1 MNYQIRAPLFL
12 LSALLLSSIP
22 LRAQLY
28 PRAFL
33 MGQASGTSN
42 NPGSSGMDMIHLRA
56 HSWMVMLHGSAYV
69 TDIQQTG
76 PRGGDKFISTNW
88 FMASAIHSAGGGEF
102 AVRAM
107 FSLDPAT
114 VTNRS
119 YPLLFQTGETAYGRP
134 LVDAQ
139 HPHDFI
145 MELALEYVH
154 RIGEKILVNFYAA
167 PVGDPALGPVAFPHR
182 ASASEIPQATL
193 GHHWQDSS
201 HIANEVVTAGIE
213 RGIFRLEASGF
224 HGAEPNENRWNI
236 DHGGIDSWSG
246 RLWISPTSNLN
257 GQVSTGRLSKPEAA
271 EEGDVVRTTASVSYN
286 QPLVSGNWTTSF
298 IWGRNHDTHTQHNLN
313 SYLVESVLHFSRK
326 NYITGRVERVDKDEL
341 IVPGVYRIGAYTLG
355 YTRDIASSRHLTTAL
370 GGNVTGYT
378 FPAALQPTYGRH
390 PRGFEVFLRFRL
402 KKS

>member
-1 MNYQIRAPLFL
+1 MSYQAAALLL
-12 LSALLLSSIP
+12 LSALP
-22 LRAQLY
+22 LHAQLY

-33 MGQASGTSN
+33 MEQASGTST
-42 NPGSSGMDMIHLRA
+42 NPGSSGMEMIHLQES
-56 HSWMVMLHGSAYV
+56 SWMLMLHGAAFV

-76 PRGGDKFISTNW
+76 PRGDDKFVSTSW

-102 AVRAM
+102 AIRAM
-107 FSLDPAT
+107 LSLDPAT

-145 MELALEYVH
+145 MELAVEYAH
-154 RIGEKILVNFYAA
+154 AIGEKTLVDFYAA

-182 ASASEIPQATL
+182 ASASELPQATL
-193 GHHWQDSS
+193 GHHLQDST
-201 HIANEVVTAGIE
+201 HVANEVIAAGIE

-246 RLWISPTSNLN
+246 RLWISPTANLN
-257 GQVSTGRLSKPEAA
+257 GQVSAGRLAKPEAA
-271 EEGDVVRTTASVSYN
+271 EAGDVVRTTASVAYN
-286 QPLVSGNWTTSF
+286 QPLSAGNWTTSF
-298 IWGRNHDTHTQHNLN
+298 IWGRNHSTHTLRNLN

-326 NYITGRVERVDKDEL
+326 NYLTGRLEQVEKDEL
-341 IVPGVYRIGAYTLG
+341 IVPGLYRIGAYTLG
-355 YTRDIASSRHLTTAL
+355 YTRDIASFRYLTTAL
-370 GGNVTGYT
+370 GANLTAYT
-378 FPAALQPTYGRH
+378 FPATLQPTYGRH
-390 PRGFEVFLRFRL
+390 PAGFEFFLRFRL